1 MVIRFLAL
9 VRAVRDEWSR
19 AMLVLRYPRSAS
31 DRQVR
36 QPAPVT
42 SPTGSRGKRQPAGRT
57 WVTSTAVLEADAAE
71 TLAGK
76 RVNLAWLD
84 RKDLSRRRVQSAR
97 EIVLTACGLAVTGVA
112 TVFLSRDLGRLIHES
127 AGGHLWVR
135 LIPQIAF
142 ATTFL
147 FLIYGNVLYQVTRIG
162 YVLRLR
168 RHRPASDDALDTLY
182 DHPAPAVTVVIPS
195 YKEELEVIEQSLLST
210 ALQEYPNRRVV
221 LLIDDPH
228 DPATP
233 ADAQAL
239 AEARRLPRELAER
252 LAVPCKTLQMA
263 EETFQQRARG
273 ALDLMEEI
281 ENLRGHLLE
290 VAAWFRAE
298 AERFTPTTHTNRLFI
313 DLTFHRRALLEESR
327 AHALASRLI
336 TLSDEDSQRLLRRE
350 YARLASLFD
359 VELTS
364 FERKRY
370 ANLSHAPNKAM
381 NLNSYISL
389 LGGTFT
395 DIQREDGTHLAPT
408 ARESATFTVPWA
420 DFVLTLD
427 ADSFLDPSYTLRLV
441 HVMQQPQHAR
451 TAVIQTPYSAVP
463 HPPRLLERIAGA
475 TTDMQYLIHQGFT
488 ACGATFWV
496 GANALLR
503 KVALDDIVT
512 TKIERGYV
520 VRLYVQDWTVIEDTE
535 SSVDLILRHWQLHN
549 YPERLS
555 YSATP
560 SDFGALIIQRRR
572 WANGGLLILP
582 KLLHYLRGRW
592 LRRFPEGFM
601 RIHYLISPAAVN
613 LGVLLILMYPL
624 EKPLRIAW
632 LPLTALPYYL
642 LYGRDLVLAG
652 YRWIDLFRVYALNLL
667 LIPVNLGGVL
677 KSLQQAV
684 TGRTIPFSRTPKVAG
699 RTTAPPT
706 YVLCELLLIGYCL
719 VGASV
724 DAWHGRWMH
733 ALFALINA
741 GILGYAFA
749 RFVGFRE
756 GLEDLRLRT
765 ALARYEPLRAAA
777 GTQAG
782 FQDAPLGVL

>member
-1 MVIRFLAL
+1 
-9 VRAVRDEWSR
+9 
-19 AMLVLRYPRSAS
+19 
-31 DRQVR
+31 
-36 QPAPVT
+36 
-42 SPTGSRGKRQPAGRT
+42 
-57 WVTSTAVLEADAAE
+57 
-71 TLAGK
+71 
-76 RVNLAWLD
+76 
-84 RKDLSRRRVQSAR
+84 
-97 EIVLTACGLAVTGVA
+97 
-112 TVFLSRDLGRLIHES
+112 
-127 AGGHLWVR
+127 
-135 LIPQIAF
+135 
-142 ATTFL
+142 
-147 FLIYGNVLYQVTRIG
+147 
-162 YVLRLR
+162 
-168 RHRPASDDALDTLY
+168 
-182 DHPAPAVTVVIPS
+182 
-195 YKEELEVIEQSLLST
+195 
-210 ALQEYPNRRVV
+210 
-221 LLIDDPH
+221 
-228 DPATP
+228 
-233 ADAQAL
+233 
-239 AEARRLPRELAER
+239 
-252 LAVPCKTLQMA
+252 
-263 EETFQQRARG
+263 
-273 ALDLMEEI
+273 
-281 ENLRGHLLE
+281 
-290 VAAWFRAE
+290 
-298 AERFTPTTHTNRLFI
+298 
-313 DLTFHRRALLEESR
+313 
-327 AHALASRLI
+327 
-336 TLSDEDSQRLLRRE
+336 
-350 YARLASLFD
+350 
-359 VELTS
+359 
-364 FERKRY
+364 
-370 ANLSHAPNKAM
+370 
-381 NLNSYISL
+381 
-389 LGGTFT
+389 
-395 DIQREDGTHLAPT
+395 
-408 ARESATFTVPWA
+408 
-420 DFVLTLD
+420 
-427 ADSFLDPSYTLRLV
+427 LRLV

>member
-1 MVIRFLAL
+1 MIVRFLAL

-19 AMLVLRYPRSAS
+19 ATLVLRYPRDAS
-31 DRQVR
+31 GWQTRQF
-36 QPAPVT
+36 APVM
-42 SPTGSRGKRQPAGRT
+42 SPTVSLGKRRPAGRT
-57 WVTSTAVLEADAAE
+57 WITSTAVLEAE
-71 TLAGK
+71 VEKTLAGK

-84 RKDLSRRRVQSAR
+84 RKDLSRRRLRSIR
-97 EIVLTACGLAVTGVA
+97 EIVLTACGLVVTGVA
-112 TVFLSRDLGRLIHES
+112 TVFLCRDLSRLIHES
-127 AGGHLWVR
+127 AGGHFWVR

-162 YVLRLR
+162 YFLRLR
-168 RHRPASDDALDTLY
+168 RHRPASDDALDTMY
-182 DHPAPAVTVVIPS
+182 DRPAPAVTVLIPS

-221 LLIDDPH
+221 LLIDDPYE
-228 DPATP
+228 PATP
-233 ADAQAL
+233 PDAQAL
-239 AEARRLPRELAER
+239 AEARRLPGELAER
-252 LAVPCKTLQMA
+252 LAAPCKTLQMA
-263 EETFQQRARG
+263 EEAFQQRALG

-281 ENLRGHLLE
+281 ENLRGHLLD

-298 AERFTPTTHTNRLFI
+298 AERFTPTSHTTRLFL
-313 DLTFHRRALLEESR
+313 DLTFHRRALLEEER

-336 TLSDEDSQRLLRRE
+336 TLSEEYSRRLLRRE

-381 NLNSYISL
+381 NLNSYLSL
-389 LGGTFT
+389 IGGTFS
-395 DIQREDGTHLAPT
+395 DVQRDDGTHLVPT
-408 ARESATFTVPWA
+408 ARESATFTVPRA
-420 DFVLTLD
+420 DFILTLD

-441 HVMQQPQHAR
+441 HVIQQPQHAR

-463 HPPRLLERIAGA
+463 NPPRLLERIAGA

-488 ACGATFWV
+488 AFGATFWV

-503 KVALDDIVT
+503 KVALDDIMT
-512 TKIERGYV
+512 TEIERGHV
-520 VRLYVQDWTVIEDTE
+520 VRKYLQDWTVIEDTE
-535 SSVDLILRHWQLHN
+535 SSVDLILRRWQLHN

-560 SDFGALIIQRRR
+560 SDFGSLIIQRRR
-572 WANGGLLILP
+572 WANGGLLIVP
-582 KLLHYLRGRW
+582 KLLRYLRRCW

-601 RIHYLISPAAVN
+601 RLHYLVSPTVVN

-624 EKPLRIAW
+624 EKHLRIAW

-652 YRWIDLFRVYALNLL
+652 YRWTDLFRVYALNLL
-667 LIPVNLGGVL
+667 LIPVNLGGVF

-699 RTTAPPT
+699 RTTAPTT

-719 VGASV
+719 LGASL
-724 DAWHGRWMH
+724 DAWHGRWIH

-749 RFVGFRE
+749 RFVGCRE
-756 GLEDLRLRT
+756 GLEDLRRLT
-765 ALARYEPLRAAA
+765 AAQPESTRGATGRQVAL
-777 GTQAG
+777 QH
-782 FQDAPLGVL
+782 APLGVL